1 MPATYYEARL
11 TLNPDFNEIVM
22 AELGQIGYESFV
34 ETDEGLLAYI
44 VEEQFDAAQLQQL
57 VDDYQSMTPI
67 AVEYQQ
73 LEPKNWNEEW
83 EKNYQPIEVAGKIRV
98 RASYHEPNPAF
109 QYEIVIDPKM
119 SFGTG
124 HHETTT
130 LVMEQQLS
138 LDHHGKSL
146 LDVGSGTG
154 ILAILGE
161 MLGATKLTAFDIEEW
176 AYLNAVE
183 NAEMNGCKHM
193 TVFQGTIE
201 DCPHDTY
208 DIVLANINRNILLR
222 EIPIYETFLKA
233 GGTMMVSG
241 FYEFDIEDITQKAEE
256 VGLKLVAQKTLN
268 QWATLRFEKP

>member
-1 MPATYYEARL
+1 MPYTVYEFYTKSEIDRSWLISIFSDYNFEGFEETSDALKGYVPSDKITAEKVQQVL
-11 TLNPDFNEIVM
+11 TTNE
-22 AELGQIGYESFV
+22 
-34 ETDEGLLAYI
+34 
-44 VEEQFDAAQLQQL
+44 FDKLKF
-57 VDDYQSMTPI
+57 TW
-67 AVEYQQ
+67 QQ
-73 LEPKNWNEEW
+73 LEDKNWNEEW

-138 LDHHGKSL
+138 LDHQGKSL

-183 NAEMNGCKHM
+183 NAEMNSCKYT

-201 DCPHDTY
+201 DCPYDTY

-268 QWATLRFEKP
+268 QWVTLRFEKP